1 MACPCRRTHASAAAM
16 TIKSVPSAPRPPTV
30 PYPMASCRESPRWD
44 DLRCAQRG
52 GWTRPTC
59 TWPPN
64 SRDPSHAAI
73 DGVNAGG
80 ANEPNPS
87 AKLSAAMALN
97 SGTASR
103 LAGTAAREPIREP
116 NRLATPEHPHA
127 GKHLTRAGAHK
138 PPLRERAVNTV
149 DRGRADHRQRRRT
162 RVMTPPHDRDR
173 HHAELGR
180 IKPPPAARPM

>member
-1 MACPCRRTHASAAAM
+1 MPNRIGISMLTRMYMPNEAMMPAHSALLNVCPASWPNASVRGVPMPENANASAAAM
-16 TIKSVPSAPRPPTV
+16 TIKPSAQCAQDRQPCRI
-30 PYPMASCRESPRWD
+30 PMAPVPRITSMGRIFAARSEGMD
-44 DLRCAQRG
+44 APNMHVA
-52 GWTRPTC
+52 T
-59 TWPPN
+59 PN

-116 NRLATPEHPHA
+116 NRLATPTSIHMLA
-127 GKHLTRAGAHK
+127 ST
-138 PPLRERAVNTV
+138 
-149 DRGRADHRQRRRT
+149 
-162 RVMTPPHDRDR
+162 
-173 HHAELGR
+173 
-180 IKPPPAARPM
+180 

>member
-1 MACPCRRTHASAAAM
+1 MPAHSALLNVCPASWPNASARGVPMPENANASAAAM
-16 TIKSVPSAPRPPTV
+16 TIKPSAQCAQDRQPCRI
-30 PYPMASCRESPRWD
+30 PMAPVPRITSMGRIFAARSEGMD
-44 DLRCAQRG
+44 APNMHVA
-52 GWTRPTC
+52 T
-59 TWPPN
+59 PN

-116 NRLATPEHPHA
+116 NRLATPTSIHMLA
-127 GKHLTRAGAHK
+127 ST
-138 PPLRERAVNTV
+138 
-149 DRGRADHRQRRRT
+149 
-162 RVMTPPHDRDR
+162 
-173 HHAELGR
+173 
-180 IKPPPAARPM
+180 